1 MGEAIIAGVLNN
13 GIAKPE
19 DIAACDVVS
28 ARREHLAKTYS
39 VQVTDDASKAS
50 SASDLVLLAV
60 KPQEFAAAG
69 RALAGGLNGRQTIM
83 SIMAG
88 VTIEAIC
95 SSLKHD
101 AVVRAIPNTPAQ
113 IGEGMT
119 VWTATDAVDGAAR
132 ERARSLLSVLG
143 REIYVAEEKY
153 VDMATAVSS
162 SGPAYVFLVI
172 EAMVDAAV
180 HIGLR
185 RDMAVPMVLQT
196 VLGSAKY
203 ALETGKHPAELRNQV
218 TSPGGTTAEGLL
230 VLEEAGMRAAFL
242 HAIEAAYEKDEG
254 AGRPKHRSARPLYPN
269 PRWRSMGRDHD
280 SRCALVDRLRPHEP
294 AS

>member
-1 MGEAIIAGVLNN
+1 MKLAFIGAGMMGEAIIAGALRN
-13 GIAKPE
+13 GIATAG
-19 DIAACDVVS
+19 DVAACDIAP
-28 ARREHLAKTYS
+28 ARREHLAKTYG
-39 VQVTDDASKAS
+39 VQVSDDPGKAS
-50 SASDLVLLAV
+50 GGSDLVILAV

-69 RALAGGLNGRQTIM
+69 GSFAAGLNGRQTVM

-88 VTIEAIC
+88 VTVDSLR

-113 IGEGMT
+113 ISEGMT
-119 VWTATDAVDGAAR
+119 VWTATDAVDDSAR
-132 ERARSLLSVLG
+132 ERVRSLLSVLG
-143 REIYVAEEKY
+143 HELYVSDEKY

-162 SGPAYVFLVI
+162 SGPAYIFLVI
-172 EAMVDAAV
+172 EAMIDAAV

-185 RDMAVPMVLQT
+185 RDIALPMVLQT

-230 VLEEAGMRAAFL
+230 ALEEAGVRAAFL
-242 HAIEAAYEKDEG
+242 HAIEAAYEK
-254 AGRPKHRSARPLYPN
+254 AK
-269 PRWRSMGRDHD
+269 
-280 SRCALVDRLRPHEP
+280 ALGGQK
-294 AS
+294 